1 MICNGP
7 GISWGV
13 NLGVSGGGTALGV
26 SGSGMTFGSILRQRL
41 PSQTQPFILHASS
54 GLRDPG
60 SDGALAQRM
69 LWPPLVTVLISQPC
83 LLSVFALLLLTSR
96 QPWSHCGRN
105 AGGGGD
111 GFLARRRLWPPLV
124 TILISQPCLLSVFA
138 LMLLTS
144 RQPWSHCGRGAA
156 FSGLGVGSGS
166 GAGLGAGAGSKRFFK
181 FG

>member
-54 GLRDPG
+54 GLRQRLPSQTQPFCWHSSAGLSGAG

-69 LWPPLVTVLISQPC
+69 
-83 LLSVFALLLLTSR
+83 
-96 QPWSHCGRN
+96 
-105 AGGGGD
+105 
-111 GFLARRRLWPPLV
+111 LWPPLV

-156 FSGLGVGSGS
+156 FSGLGVGSGA